1 MSIKPSYQELEERI
15 SNLESELVK
24 TNDNDFW
31 KEKAEHLIVAHKLKE
46 IEKQSRA
53 WLNNSP
59 VCTKI
64 VDTDFNL
71 QFMSEAGWKALKIDN
86 VEDYYGKPF
95 LFDFYPESFMVPMN
109 RNREKV
115 RKTGDVIE
123 QETYVVD
130 TEGNKLW
137 FHSTLVPIN
146 NDDGTLDYIMV
157 VSIEITEGKVAL
169 EENLK

>member
-86 VEDYYGKPF
+86 VQDY
-95 LFDFYPESFMVPMN
+95 
-109 RNREKV
+109 
-115 RKTGDVIE
+115 
-123 QETYVVD
+123 
-130 TEGNKLW
+130 
-137 FHSTLVPIN
+137 
-146 NDDGTLDYIMV
+146 
-157 VSIEITEGKVAL
+157 
-169 EENLK
+169 